1 MAAASTS
8 SFSVSGP
15 YSSDNLSGS
24 RSNGSSTSHGGHP
37 PDGTRH
43 IDDLLAEAERRSRDL
58 QHLPIGH
65 LINSAKDSARYAET
79 LADYRKRDQA
89 YVEYMFAYE
98 LIVNIIPRSRDFVVL
113 SSQKH
118 STLYAV
124 FRETLHHIK
133 ENNDRFDKI
142 KSIII
147 NDNRRLGIMARRK
160 SSTPKPPSR
169 PMSQQVSRPAPRMN
183 DELFLDSTTNGS
195 TNGAKPLVPPR
206 PHSVEVFGSLDS
218 LSAANSLRSRP
229 PPRPKPQSLHGNA
242 LAQGSNHLNGSTD
255 ELSQRFAR
263 LRGAGNQSPSTS
275 HYQQVQNGAV
285 RMPSPTQYIS
295 NGTMGP
301 PPRPSGPREMPNI
314 PPKLPLDTQLAVQMP
329 KPPSPTYSPA
339 RNMQTPQGVNPPRST
354 ARSAVGSRSNSIAT
368 SSASTRAP
376 GDNDGSSYFPSAL
389 SRESSRPQDPIQ
401 DSSSRRN
408 GSFGLPSEGCEIEP
422 NMLFDYMKMFRVLL
436 IDVRSRQEFDQG
448 HIDSA
453 TIVCIEPLTLRS
465 GMSDEDLESTM
476 ILSPD
481 NELTHFSRRDAF
493 DLVVCYDY
501 RTQTSAFL
509 TKPDRNREEEALRRL
524 FDALSEL
531 NVSKTLNRSPLLLTG
546 GIEAWT
552 NLLGDAALRTSDTAA
567 TKAAKSLQPRRR
579 PVPAPSAAATLAMEK
594 RRRREYNPLDP
605 EEERRW
611 LESARKESVY
621 IDSLPMDG
629 ESANSFDEE
638 AEEDPA
644 FYRTQADFF
653 RRFPAV
659 SLEQESMTSP
669 PPPSYASEPY
679 NSYKAG
685 TPSQPSTQQSSHLPR
700 YSGSPSH
707 DEMPSRPLPAAARV
721 SYSGAHDR
729 GPYNAP
735 VRSQQE
741 LRPYVPIKDM
751 PQNVRLPKTGLVNF
765 GVTCYMNATI
775 QCLNA
780 TIPLTMQIRND
791 SFRQFVQR
799 DNWKGSK
806 GLVTEHYSNL
816 IKSLWIGDVNACR
829 PSTFRNLCARMD
841 GNWGADVQQDAKEFL
856 EFVMECLHEDLNVNW
871 RNPPPHVLSAEE
883 EQFREK
889 LAKPFAAQVEWA
901 RHTKREKS
909 LISDLFAGQ
918 HCSQL
923 KCLKCGHTSTTYEMF
938 MSISVEI
945 PRSGHSNIYECLRS
959 YCREEKLAGGEKWMC
974 PECKKEREATKRI
987 TITRAPR
994 YLIVHFKR
1002 FAAGFQQSA
1011 KKVHTPIDFP
1021 LCHLDLA
1028 EFMAPPPTDAER
1040 QRAMQATNDTK
1051 YLTRR
1056 LEDSSLPPFTY
1067 DAYAVM
1073 RHLGATLSSGHYVSL
1088 VRDGGRGKW
1097 REFNDDKVH
1106 DFTPGNDKS
1115 LQDGRAYI
1123 VFFERTGTHG

>member
-1 MAAASTS
+1 MAAASS
-8 SFSVSGP
+8 APFSVPGP
-15 YSSDNLSGS
+15 HNSDSPNGS
-24 RSNGSSTSHGGHP
+24 RSNRSSTSNGGLP
-37 PDGTRH
+37 PDGHRH
-43 IDDLLAEAERRSRDL
+43 IDDLLAEAERRARDL

-65 LINSAKDSARYAET
+65 LINSAKDSARYAES

-98 LIVNIIPRSRDFVVL
+98 LIVNIIPRSRDFVAL

-118 STLYAV
+118 SVLYKL
-124 FRETLHHIK
+124 FRETLQSVDQ
-133 ENNDRFDKI
+133 NNDRFDKI
-142 KSIII
+142 KNIII
-147 NDNRRLGIMARRK
+147 NDNRRLGITARSRATTQ
-160 SSTPKPPSR
+160 SPPPR
-169 PMSQQVSRPAPRMN
+169 PMSQQPSLPASRMN
-183 DELFLDSTTNGS
+183 DELFLDNTTNGG
-195 TNGAKPLVPPR
+195 TNGTRPAVPAR
-206 PHSVEVFGSLDS
+206 PYSVEVGSLDS
-218 LSAANSLRSRP
+218 ISAGTSLRSRP
-229 PPRPKPQSLHGNA
+229 SPRPKPESLHGNA
-242 LAQGSNHLNGSTD
+242 LSQGIAHANGPVD
-255 ELSQRFAR
+255 DLSQRFAR
-263 LRGAGNQSPSTS
+263 LRTTGNQSTAPSQ
-275 HYQQVQNGAV
+275 YQQVQNGAV
-285 RMPSPTQYIS
+285 RMPSPTQYAS

-301 PPRPSGPREMPNI
+301 PPRPSGPRGMPVI

-329 KPPSPTYSPA
+329 KAPSPTYSPA

-354 ARSAVGSRSNSIAT
+354 ARSAVGNRSGSIVT
-368 SSASTRAP
+368 SSASARAP
-376 GDNDGSSYFPSAL
+376 GDTDGNSYFPSAL
-389 SRESSRPQDPIQ
+389 SHETPRPQAPTPN
-401 DSSSRRN
+401 SSSRRN
-408 GSFGLPSEGCEIEP
+408 GSFGLPSEGREIEP

-453 TIVCIEPLTLRS
+453 AIVCIEPLTLRS

-481 NELTHFSRRDAF
+481 AELTHFSKRDGF

-501 RTQTSAFL
+501 RTQTSEFL
-509 TKPDRNREEEALRRL
+509 TKPERNMEEEALRRL
-524 FDALSEL
+524 FDALSEF

-567 TKAAKSLQPRRR
+567 TKTAKSSQPRRR
-579 PVPAPSAAATLAMEK
+579 PVPSPSAAATLAMEK

-605 EEERRW
+605 EEEQKW

-621 IDSLPMDG
+621 IDSLPVDG
-629 ESANSFDEE
+629 ESADSFDEE

-644 FYRTQADFF
+644 FYRTQADFL

-659 SLEQESMTSP
+659 EVEQESMTSAS
-669 PPPSYASEPY
+669 PPSYSSDPY
-679 NSYKAG
+679 YPANVQSLSQTSTRQS
-685 TPSQPSTQQSSHLPR
+685 TPLPR
-700 YSGSPSH
+700 YPAPAVNN
-707 DEMPSRPLPAAARV
+707 EMPSRPLPAAARV

-735 VRSQQE
+735 ARNQQE
-741 LRPYVPIKDM
+741 LRPYVPTKDM
-751 PQNVRLPKTGLVNF
+751 PHNVRLPKTGLVNF

-780 TIPLTMQIRND
+780 TIPLTMQIRSE

-799 DNWKGSK
+799 DNWKGTK

-829 PSTFRNLCARMD
+829 PSSFRNLCARMD
-841 GNWGADVQQDAKEFL
+841 GNWGEDQQQDAKEFL

-871 RNPPPHVLSAEE
+871 RNPPPHVLTIEE
-883 EQFREK
+883 ENFREK

-901 RHTKREKS
+901 RHAKREKS

-945 PRSGHSNIYECLRS
+945 PRSGHSNIYDCLRS
-959 YCREEKLAGGEKWMC
+959 YCKEEKLAGGEKWMC
-974 PECKKEREATKRI
+974 PKCKKEREATKRI

-1021 LCHLDLA
+1021 LCNLDLA
-1028 EFMAPPPTDAER
+1028 EFMAPLPTDAER
-1040 QRAMQATNDTK
+1040 QRAVQATGDTK

-1056 LEDSSLPPFTY
+1056 LEEPMLPPFTY

-1073 RHLGATLSSGHYVSL
+1073 RHLGSTLSSGHYISL

-1097 REFNDDKVH
+1097 REFNDEKVH
-1106 DFTPGNDKS
+1106 DFTPGNDKG

-1123 VFFERTGTHG
+1123 VFFERTGLHG